1 MDRAVR
7 KELPGFYARTIRGYG
22 RRRFR
27 VLLVVLMRCAQSSS
41 RANGFSARARSIAH
55 TERARVVVT
64 RNPQQDRARASA
76 PGASLQFRDKRR
88 AISAFIFPGLEHCHM
103 EPRTLAFLK
112 NLFARAAAS
121 EDARYPQPDLVLRL
135 RRRRR
140 EGKKSSSGVG

>member
-1 MDRAVR
+1 MPLRV
-7 KELPGFYARTIRGYG
+7 KTELLRTERSAKSSADFYARAIRGYG
-22 RRRFR
+22 PRRFR
-27 VLLVVLMRCAQSSS
+27 VMLVVLTRYAQSSS

-135 RRRRR
+135 
-140 EGKKSSSGVG
+140 